1 MKDKK
6 ILILIVF
13 AVVLSGVFL
22 FLSTQKQREQTLS
35 EGFKQEIDIAKLKEE
50 IVKTRDLL
58 RVFMQTNAALKDE
71 LNRKEYLLGKEKER
85 SKDLQARLNELFL
98 QNDML
103 GKELTSTQANLA
115 EIEELTQPIR
125 KRFEGLE
132 STFEGVRA
140 SLATL
145 GFSPGKENEL
155 KRQLASLKN
164 DLDSIDRQIPSLIKE
179 NKNYRKQADILKNL
193 LSQKDAQIQNLD
205 EKLNE
210 GLAKEKEKAKELEE
224 LVSLKSTLE
233 KKLDESREEKS
244 LLEKDLNEK
253 NAQIKNLENK
263 LEEGKK
269 QLSENDARIRSLEKQ
284 SEEEITKKNE
294 ELNSLIQARLNLEDQ
309 ISQLQKKN
317 VFLENELEQAE
328 LNKKELKR
336 LERANFV
343 LEQGLN
349 SLKNKNSLL
358 NERIVKL
365 NSKLQARGYD
375 KTIST
380 LKKINQEL
388 KSELDLTR
396 TGLEKLKNDYANLK
410 KEYASI
416 KEAVAQNE
424 IELAKRA
431 ERILGFQDRLAVAES
446 MVGQLQKDYEQKTE
460 ESASLRKEYVAR
472 QLENQAL
479 KDQLNQY
486 RQRLADLH
494 AQIIRATEENTN
506 LQNRLQ
512 EISNIFKAQETAQTS
527 ETGAKKVDVQL
538 RPSSE

>member
-1 MKDKK
+1 
-6 ILILIVF
+6 
-13 AVVLSGVFL
+13 VLSGVFL

-140 SLATL
+140 SLSTL